1 MAPYP
6 SLVGD
11 LPGWLQALSSVVG
24 GVGLGF
30 LVWLLIYGP
39 LGRRSDC
46 DARLEAQ
53 KAAHEH
59 EIVLINDAHADA
71 LTALN
76 LAMDNR
82 VKSITLRLDGVIEER
97 EQLRS
102 DKEAWRAAY
111 TEEAGAR
118 RAAETATRQLME
130 STNVTAALLSALKD
144 AMARTLPPHDRE
156 GQ

>member
-1 MAPYP
+1 M
-6 SLVGD
+6 GD

-24 GVGLGF
+24 GVGLGV
-30 LVWLLIYGP
+30 LVWLLVYGP

-46 DARLEAQ
+46 DARCAALTE
-53 KAAHEH
+53 AHEQ
-59 EIVLINDAHADA
+59 EMSLINNAHGDT

-76 LAMDNR
+76 LANDNR
-82 VKSITLRLDGVIEER
+82 VKSVTLRLDGVIEER
-97 EQLRS
+97 EQLRA

-144 AMARTLPPHDRE
+144 AMARTLPPPDRE
-156 GQ
+156 GS